1 MTKTVIE
8 KARKAAGLSQQQ
20 LADWARTQQSS
31 ISEYESR
38 KKSPTLEVVE
48 RLLEAADAELTFR
61 PIIDFED
68 REDPEIGKYLVPEKL
83 WSVPMPDC
91 FSKVQVAG
99 IMLKSRRTRVWDLSV
114 EAERI
119 NYYEWVIVRGLE
131 DLMLDSVD
139 GVLLIQV
146 WDRLNIPDVIRA
158 AWQPA
163 VDAAT
168 VSQDTS
174 PRDPAGF
181 SAWITKE
188 VGVEWKPIRKRK
200 PRPQKPIPP
209 DDRESPLSIWRRY
222 GSSGG

>member
-91 FSKVQVAG
+91 FSKIQVAG
-99 IMLKSRRTRVWDLSV
+99 VLLKSKRTRVWDLSV

-146 WDRLNIPDVIRA
+146 WDRLNIPEVIRA
-158 AWQPA
+158 A
-163 VDAAT
+163 
-168 VSQDTS
+168 
-174 PRDPAGF
+174 
-181 SAWITKE
+181 
-188 VGVEWKPIRKRK
+188 
-200 PRPQKPIPP
+200 
-209 DDRESPLSIWRRY
+209 
-222 GSSGG
+222 